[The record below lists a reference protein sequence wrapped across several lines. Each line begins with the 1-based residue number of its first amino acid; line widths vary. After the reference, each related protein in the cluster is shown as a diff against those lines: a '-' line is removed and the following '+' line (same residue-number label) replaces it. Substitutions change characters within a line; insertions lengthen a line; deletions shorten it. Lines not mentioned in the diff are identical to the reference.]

1 MESLIVPS
9 SIQRIRSFL
18 VEMCGMKV
26 KPWASTEETLAAL
39 HATLVARR
47 GCDIFWTSLRVL
59 LETLARDLKTRQ
71 DAAPGTLVDNEVLD
85 GERYATLLDEIRAS
99 LAQQT
104 ADPPSATFR
113 RLASSLSTPALALLL
128 LLGGAASVGCD
139 QTTLHSTP
147 DAATQDL
154 AGARDTATQDLA
166 DAIKSQPDTKA
177 DTSVIILPDVPTRSD
192 ARDTLNA
199 TTSGPDGA
207 TVTIQDIM
215 QSCNISSDD
224 QKRVLGCLSQMRDS
238 WNAGLT
244 SKLAGADCA
253 DVTSQLNCSTYNSDC
268 AYQSSTTDFNLAN
281 LPLCRPVIIYLG
293 VRFV

>member
-39 HATLVARR
+39 HATLVARH

-71 DAAPGTLVDNEVLD
+71 EAAPGTLVDNEVLD

-113 RLASSLSTPALALLL
+113 RLASSLSAPALALLL

-154 AGARDTATQDLA
+154 ADARDTATQDLA

-177 DTSVIILPDVPTRSD
+177 DSFVITPTRHTHSVRRERHVECRNQRSRWGHRHHPGHHAKLQHLQRGSGNGPRLSLTN
-192 ARDTLNA
+192 ARLLDRGIDFEACGCGLRRR
-199 TTSGPDGA
+199 
-207 TVTIQDIM
+207 
-215 QSCNISSDD
+215 D
-224 QKRVLGCLSQMRDS
+224 QPTEL
-238 WNAGLT
+238 
-244 SKLAGADCA
+244 
-253 DVTSQLNCSTYNSDC
+253 
-268 AYQSSTTDFNLAN
+268 F
-281 LPLCRPVIIYLG
+281 YL
-293 VRFV
+293 

>member
-39 HATLVARR
+39 HATLVARH

-71 DAAPGTLVDNEVLD
+71 EAAPGTLVDNEVLD
-85 GERYATLLDEIRAS
+85 SDRYATLLDEIRAS

-104 ADPPSATFR
+104 ADPPTATFR

-147 DAATQDL
+147 DAATQN
-154 AGARDTATQDLA
+154 LA
-166 DAIKSQPDTKA
+166 DAAKTQPDTKA
-177 DTSVIILPDVPTRSD
+177 DAFVFLLPDMTL
-192 ARDTLNA
+192 DTKSLNA
-199 TTSGPDGA
+199 PTSNPDGA
-207 TVTIQDIM
+207 AVTIQDIM
-215 QSCNISSDD
+215 QSCDMSDD
-224 QKRVLGCLSQMRDS
+224 EQANVLACLSNLRNS
-238 WNAGLT
+238 WTTGMASALEGNYCPEVSRL
-244 SKLAGADCA
+244 
-253 DVTSQLNCSTYNSDC
+253 LNCFVNKPTCTPPYASDEFAPGDLNIC
-268 AYQSSTTDFNLAN
+268 KPT
-281 LPLCRPVIIYLG
+281 IIYLG